1 MLNPNKIENKIVLSV
16 LHKYPQEIQQ
26 NLMNIRSLIIET
38 AQEDA
43 EIGTIEETLKWGEIS
58 YLTAKGSTIRLAWKA
73 SMPNQYGVYFNCKTK
88 LVDTFK
94 EIYRDTF
101 KYETNRA
108 IILSNKQ
115 EIPVK
120 PLKHCLQLALTYHN
134 IKHLPLL
141 GA

>member
-1 MLNPNKIENKIVLSV
+1 MLNLDKIENHIVLSV
-16 LHKYPQEIQQ
+16 LQKYPEEIQQ
-26 NLMNIRSLIIET
+26 NLMNIRRLIIET
-38 AQEDA
+38 AQEEN

-58 YLTAKGSTIRLAWKA
+58 YLTKKGSTIRLSWQ
-73 SMPNQYGVYFNCKTK
+73 SSTPNHYGIYFNCKTK

-115 EIPVK
+115 AIPVE
-120 PLKHCLQLALTYHN
+120 PLKHCLHLSLTYHN